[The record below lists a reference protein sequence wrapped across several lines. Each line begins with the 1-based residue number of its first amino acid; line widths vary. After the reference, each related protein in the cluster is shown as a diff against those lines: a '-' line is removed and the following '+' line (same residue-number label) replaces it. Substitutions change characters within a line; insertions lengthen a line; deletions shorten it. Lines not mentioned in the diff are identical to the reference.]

1 MDFLDFIEHDLK
13 NRLIDTIGII
23 GTDTTRSVW
32 DKVFEAHRK
41 LFTYYVRLANIAAL
55 ESNIFGK
62 FIETDVLSI
71 YPNITFQQ
79 YVDEKMKV
87 SNYGRDKRQIISEF
101 HRNMSDKNSD
111 FYKNMAKNYELKQV
125 ETVLKNRLIY
135 FVTLHFDKQQG
146 KYITPSQDNRLSQLQ
161 NITPYFDYVNSTYR
175 ILDDDL
181 ETEILKDLEHKY
193 AFYNYNPNI

>member
-13 NRLIDTIGII
+13 NRLIDTLGII

-41 LFTYYVRLANIAAL
+41 LFTYYVRVANVAAL
-55 ESNIFGK
+55 ASNIVGK